1 MDNLIAELQ
10 REGRLQSPRLAE
22 AMRAVDRA
30 TFVPH
35 GTLEPLVYTDTPL
48 PLGYG
53 ETISAPHM
61 HAACLDLLERHL
73 VPGAH
78 VLDVGS
84 GSGFLTAV
92 MGVLVGPTGRVVGVE
107 KHPELAKQSEV
118 NIRAAVPELLNDGTI
133 R

>member
-1 MDNLIAELQ
+1 MDNLISHLQ
-10 REGRLQSPRLAE
+10 QEGRLQNPRLAE

-30 TFVPH
+30 AFVP
-35 GTLEPLVYTDTPL
+35 GTQDAYADAPL

-61 HAACLDLLERHL
+61 HAACLDLLERFL
-73 VPGAH
+73 VPDAH

-92 MGVLVGPTGRVVGVE
+92 MGMLVGPTGRVVGVE
-107 KHPELAKQSEV
+107 KHPELAKQSEI
-118 NIRAAVPELLNDGTI
+118 NLRAVVPELLDDGTV